1 MVGASSTKMRRSSP
15 LITIGKGRARHM
27 EDEIGQ
33 HLNNLRMTK
42 SVFIRGLKR
51 QATISMIIH
60 STVFESRMV
69 TSPSEAQPIT
79 LLLIYTWTP

>member
-1 MVGASSTKMRRSSP
+1 MRRSSP

-33 HLNNLRMTK
+33 HLNNLCMSK

-60 STVFESRMV
+60 IRYLRVEWQHLHQKRNLSRC
-69 TSPSEAQPIT
+69 
-79 LLLIYTWTP
+79 Y